1 MAIFGFLT
9 STKGITLPIIK
20 EQFNINYTNSGL
32 ILFFSSIGYLSA
44 TFITGFLI
52 SKYGFKK
59 VLIGAFSVSILAAVV
74 FFVSKSYVFVVLG
87 YYLLGFSFGL
97 FEVSVNSLAV
107 KIFIRNIVVLMN
119 LTHLFY
125 GVGAAIG
132 PSYSSFIIKSGFN
145 WSYIYLFF
153 IIVLVLS
160 IAAILPVTFPEPDA
174 TGGGSI
180 LVNFKALLHNRK
192 IWMFVLLLGFIM
204 SIEMGLSSWLVNY
217 LSVIKLITIEKGSV
231 YLTLFFAFLTLGR
244 LISGFIAAKIG
255 HIRII
260 FIYLSGLIVSVL
272 LGMLLSSTY
281 AILFSAAGFFI
292 SIFFPNIM
300 VIISHE
306 FKENTS
312 QVIGTIITFAAIIG
326 MLSVFIIGK
335 ANDLIGVGFGLCLV
349 IVYGLI
355 SLTFLSILSK
365 KHLTHKQD

>member
-1 MAIFGFLT
+1 MATFGFLS

-20 EQFNINYTNSGL
+20 EQFGINYTSSGL

-44 TFITGFLI
+44 TFSTGFLI
-52 SKYGFKK
+52 TKFGFKK
-59 VLIGAFSVSILAAVV
+59 VLIGAFSVSIGSAVV
-74 FFVSKSYVFVVLG
+74 FFLSSSYALVIFG
-87 YYLLGFSFGL
+87 YFLMGFSFGL

-153 IIVLVLS
+153 IAVLAFS
-160 IAAILPVTFPEPDA
+160 IIAIIPVRFPAPDV
-174 TGGGSI
+174 TEGGSMF
-180 LVNFKALLHNRK
+180 VNFKALMKNRK
-192 IWMFVLLLGFIM
+192 IWMFVFLLGFIM
-204 SIEMGLSSWLVNY
+204 SIEMGLSSWVVNY
-217 LSVIKLITIEKGSV
+217 LSVTKLVSIEKGSV
-231 YLTLFFAFLTLGR
+231 YLTLFFAFMTLGR
-244 LISGFIAAKIG
+244 LISGFIGAKIG

-260 FIYLSGLIVSVL
+260 FIYLAGLVVSVFF
-272 LGMLLSSTY
+272 GMMLNSTFS
-281 AILFSAAGFFI
+281 ILFSISGFFV

-312 QVIGTIITFAAIIG
+312 QIIGTIITFAAIIG

-335 ANDLIGVGFGLCLV
+335 ANDLIGVGFGLSLV
-349 IVYGLI
+349 IAYGLI
-355 SLTFLSILSK
+355 SLLFLTLLSK
-365 KHLTHKQD
+365 KHLIHKQG